1 MRFTVLFV
9 AYTSGPALQPCRVDF
24 NPAWRVSEGSTRL
37 ASAAC
42 DVTQVRSTGM
52 KALRGKLL
60 ALLGAGM
67 VFQVGGCSITDLLSG
82 LGG

>member
-1 MRFTVLFV
+1 
-9 AYTSGPALQPCRVDF
+9 
-24 NPAWRVSEGSTRL
+24 
-37 ASAAC
+37 
-42 DVTQVRSTGM
+42 M

-67 VFQVGGCSITDLLSG
+67 VFQVGGCSITDLLGG